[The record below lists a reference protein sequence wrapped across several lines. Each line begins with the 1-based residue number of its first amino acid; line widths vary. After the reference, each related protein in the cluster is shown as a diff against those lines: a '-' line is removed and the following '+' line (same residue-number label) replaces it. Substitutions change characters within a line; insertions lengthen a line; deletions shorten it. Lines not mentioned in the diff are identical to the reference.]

1 MKIMSLKI
9 AVLYGSTRENRQ
21 GIKAAKFVVN
31 ELVDSGHSPTLVDVL
46 DYDIPFLNKMHK
58 EFTPG
63 DAPAWMETI
72 SKIFDDADAFVIVS
86 GEYNHSIPPALKN
99 LMDHFQKE
107 YQFKPS
113 GIACYSAGPFGGVRV
128 AMHLRAVLC
137 ELGMPSIPVIF
148 PISAV
153 HKAFDDD
160 GNAADETYPKR
171 IKRFIDE
178 LAWYGEALKKQRI
191 GGVPY

>member
-1 MKIMSLKI
+1 MELNV
-9 AVLYGSTRENRQ
+9 AVLYGSTREARQ
-21 GIKAAKFVVN
+21 GIKAARFIVN
-31 ELVDSGHSPTLVDVL
+31 ELSSAGHAPTLIDVL

-58 EFTPG
+58 EFPAG
-63 DAPAWMETI
+63 DAPHWMETI
-72 SKIFDDADAFVIVS
+72 SKILDEADAFVIVC

-99 LMDHFQKE
+99 LMDHFQQE

-137 ELGMPSIPVIF
+137 ELGMPSIPVMF

-153 HKAFDDD
+153 HKSFT
-160 GNAADETYPKR
+160 DEGVALDENYQKR

-178 LAWYGEALKKQRI
+178 LTWYGEAMKTKRLN
-191 GGVPY
+191 GVPY